1 MSQIG
6 ADKPMSDVTTLWDSK
21 LRRSTRE
28 RKPNVTVNEN
38 SVQLEKLRILRQRK
52 GGYVSAFTHKRGEL
66 ANLISWKV
74 NADQASCKLIE
85 IETSLDKLWSCHY
98 EYQNLLRESG
108 DHSEA
113 AHTEKQKVYY

>member
-6 ADKPMSDVTTLWDSK
+6 ADKPMSDVTTLSDSK

-38 SVQLEKLRILRQRK
+38 SVQPEKLRILRQRK

-66 ANLISWKV
+66 ENLIS
-74 NADQASCKLIE
+74 
-85 IETSLDKLWSCHY
+85 
-98 EYQNLLRESG
+98 
-108 DHSEA
+108 
-113 AHTEKQKVYY
+113 